1 MRSFVLKSRTFGFS
15 SHHISVGVNFDCH
28 QEACSDVSVVGEATN
43 GKEAVAIAAALRPSI
58 GLMDINMPNMNGIDA
73 TAVIK
78 QKWPDIT
85 VIGLS
90 VNADGDNQAAMIS
103 AGATFLLTKEAAVDE
118 LYRAIQEV
126 LRIK

>member
-1 MRSFVLKSRTFGFS
+1 MVRQGLRSVL
-15 SHHISVGVNFDCH
+15 
-28 QEACSDVSVVGEATN
+28 EAYSDVSVVGEATN

-58 GLMDINMPNMNGIDA
+58 VLMDINMPNMNGIDA
-73 TAVIK
+73 TAEIK

-103 AGATFLLTKEAAVDE
+103 AGATFLLTKEAALDE
-118 LYRAIQEV
+118 LYKAIQEV